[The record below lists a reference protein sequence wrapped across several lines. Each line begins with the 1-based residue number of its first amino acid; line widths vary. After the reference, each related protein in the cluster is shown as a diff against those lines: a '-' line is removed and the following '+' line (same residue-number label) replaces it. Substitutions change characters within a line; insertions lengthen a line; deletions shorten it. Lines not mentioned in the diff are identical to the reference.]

1 MNISFEIVP
10 RTLEAFEKQY
20 EFVENLSYG
29 INMIN
34 VPDIQHLGIR
44 SWELARRVNPAKYRF
59 IPHFRAIDFKIESG
73 ELYRTIEDY
82 ELENILLVT
91 GDPPEGLNRTY
102 CNTNVIDLIRAV
114 RRRFPK
120 LNIYAGFDPHRQGLQ
135 SEFNYI
141 LRKADAGVDGFFS
154 QPFYDYRLIEIFAE
168 HMEGL
173 DTYIGISPVVSL
185 ASQNYWEVKNHVKF
199 PKDFTPDYDWNVE
212 FANSTISL
220 ASKLDLN
227 IYFMPIRVDL
237 NKYLGRINFFNHAGS
252 KNGE

>member
-10 RTLEAFEKQY
+10 RTQEAFEKQY
-20 EFVENLSYG
+20 GFVESLSTR

-44 SWELARRVNPAKYRF
+44 SWELASQIDHEKYRF

-73 ELYRTIEDY
+73 ELYRIIEDY
-82 ELENILLVT
+82 QLEQVLLVT
-91 GDPPEGLNRTY
+91 GDPPEGLNRRY
-102 CNTNVIDLIRAV
+102 CNTNVIDLIWAV

-120 LNIYAGFDPHRQGLQ
+120 LKIYAGFDPHRQGLQ
-135 SEFNYI
+135 SECNYI
-141 LRKADAGVDGFFS
+141 LRKSDAGVDGFFS
-154 QPFYDYRLIEIFAE
+154 QPFFDYRLIEIFAE

-173 DTYIGISPVVSL
+173 DAYIGLSPVVSL

-199 PKDFTPDYDWNVE
+199 PKDFSPDYDWNVE
-212 FANSTISL
+212 FANRAISL
-220 ASKLDLN
+220 ASKLGLN

-237 NKYLGRINFFNHAGS
+237 DKYLRGINVFKNHG
-252 KNGE
+252 